1 MKKLMTKVVPV
12 IMALFA
18 LAVAG
23 GSQMSWIFRK

>member
-1 MKKLMTKVVPV
+1 MKKLMTKVVPAL
-12 IMALFA
+12 MALLA